1 MQILTMEQGSPEWFS
16 ARRGLVTSSRFS
28 DVMANGR
35 GNEPSKTR
43 LSYLKEL
50 ACERITGCV
59 QDSYSNAW
67 MQRGTELEPQ
77 ARAMIELD
85 RGFNVVQVG
94 FIKMNDDVGSS
105 TDSLIG
111 DDAVLEIKCPKHTTH
126 LDYLI
131 DRDLLYTEY
140 KTQVQGELF
149 VTGRKK
155 AYLCSFHPDFP
166 AGKDLIVL
174 EIERDDVFIKALETE
189 IFTFVHELKKLVKQI
204 KGE

>member
-1 MQILTMEQGSPEWFS
+1 MQILTMEQGSPEWF
-16 ARRGLVTSSRFS
+16 AVRLGLVTSSKFS
-28 DVMANGR
+28 DVMAKGK
-35 GNEPSKTR
+35 GSAPSKTR
-43 LSYLKEL
+43 ETYMKEL
-50 ACERITGCV
+50 ACERITGKV
-59 QDSYSNAW
+59 QESYSNAW

-77 ARAMIELD
+77 ARAMLELD
-85 RGFNVVQVG
+85 KGIDVIQVG
-94 FIKMNDDVGSS
+94 FIKLNEDIGCSS
-105 TDSLIG
+105 DGLVG
-111 DDAVLEIKCPKHTTH
+111 DDTLAEFKCPKHTTH

-131 DRDLLYTEY
+131 DRDLLYTDY

-174 EIERDDVFIKALETE
+174 EIERDDVFIKKLETE